1 MPPRHTPPLKPEIFR
16 ILLAL
21 DDGPLHGYGI
31 AKRVEETTDGE
42 ISLAP
47 SLLYRRLRRLLE
59 DGLVE
64 EGEEVPG
71 EKGRPRQEY
80 RLTAEGLRTV
90 RSEARRLVALAGDE
104 QIRSLA
110 SEADA

>member
-1 MPPRHTPPLKPEIFR
+1 MSSRHSPPLKPEIFQ

-21 DDGPLHGYGI
+21 EDGSLHGYGI
-31 AKRVEETTDGE
+31 VKRVEENTEGR

-64 EGEEVPG
+64 EGKEVPG

-80 RLTAEGLRTV
+80 RLTGEGARV
-90 RSEARRLVALAGDE
+90 IRAEARRLVELAGE
-104 QIRSLA
+104 ERIRGLA
-110 SEADA
+110 SEAGA

>member
-1 MPPRHTPPLKPEIFR
+1 MSGRHTPPLKPEIFE

-21 DDGPLHGYGI
+21 EDGPLHGYGI
-31 AKRVEETTDGE
+31 VKRVEENTDGR

-47 SLLYRRLRRLLE
+47 SLLYRRLRRLLD

-71 EKGRPRQEY
+71 DRGRPRQEY
-80 RLTAEGLRTV
+80 RLTGEGASLLRA
-90 RSEARRLVALAGDE
+90 EARRVVALADE
-104 QIRSLA
+104 SRVRSLA
-110 SEADA
+110 SEGGP